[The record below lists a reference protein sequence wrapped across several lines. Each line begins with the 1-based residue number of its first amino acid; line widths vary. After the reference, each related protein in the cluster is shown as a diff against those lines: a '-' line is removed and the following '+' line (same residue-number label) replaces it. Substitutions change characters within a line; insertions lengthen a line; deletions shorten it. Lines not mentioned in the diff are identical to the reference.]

1 MEMRAMYAQCLGELM
16 ERDEKL
22 VLLDADLSKACG
34 TFPLRK
40 RFPDR
45 IYDCGVA
52 EQNMISIAAGL
63 ASYGYKPWAESFAPF
78 ATRRVC
84 DQIAISVCYAKRNV
98 KIVGTDP
105 GIAAELNGGTHMSL
119 EDMGVV
125 RSIPGLVIFEPT
137 DTVQLKAAMP
147 VLHAYEGPVY
157 MRMDRK
163 EFPTVFPEGYT
174 FDLFKADILRSGTDV
189 TVFAAGLMV
198 SEALQAAETLAAE
211 GICCEVINVHT
222 VKPIDRETVAASA
235 HRTGLAVTAENHN
248 VIGGLHSAVLEALA
262 HDSVPTWA
270 VGAEDRFGEVGKLP
284 YLKEA
289 LGLNAE
295 HIAATV
301 REAVQHRQGR

>member
-157 MRMDRK
+157 MRMNRK
-163 EFPTVFPEGYT
+163 EVPTVFPEGYR
-174 FDLFKADILRSGTDV
+174 FDLFKADLLRVGTDV
-189 TVFAAGLMV
+189 TILAAGLMV
-198 SEALQAAETLAAE
+198 SESLQAAETLAAE
-211 GICCEVINVHT
+211 GISCEVINVHT
-222 VKPIDRETVAASA
+222 IKPIDRETILASA
-235 HRTGLAVTAENHN
+235 KKTGVIVTAENHN
-248 VIGGLHSAVLEALA
+248 VIGGLRSAVLEALA
-262 HDSVPTWA
+262 HDPVPVWA

-289 LGLNAE
+289 LGLNAA
-295 HIAATV
+295 HLAAAV
-301 REAVQHRQGR
+301 REAVQHR

>member
-16 ERDEKL
+16 ARDEKL

-84 DQIAISVCYAKRNV
+84 DQIAVSVCYAKRNV

-157 MRMDRK
+157 MRMNRK
-163 EFPTVFPEGYT
+163 EFPTVFPEGYR
-174 FDLFKADILRSGTDV
+174 FDLFKADLLRAGTDV
-189 TVFAAGLMV
+189 TILAAGLMV
-198 SEALQAAETLAAE
+198 SESLQAAETLAAE
-211 GICCEVINVHT
+211 GISCEVINVHT
-222 VKPIDRETVAASA
+222 IKPIDRETILASA
-235 HRTGLAVTAENHN
+235 KKTGVIVTAENHN
-248 VIGGLHSAVLEALA
+248 VIGGLRSAVLEALA
-262 HDSVPTWA
+262 HDPVPVWA

-289 LGLNAE
+289 LGLNAA
-295 HIAATV
+295 HLAAVV
-301 REAVQHRQGR
+301 REAVQHR

>member
-22 VLLDADLSKACG
+22 ILLDADLSKACG

-40 RFPDR
+40 RFPGR
-45 IYDCGVA
+45 IFDCGVA

-63 ASYGYKPWAESFAPF
+63 ASYGFRPWAESFAPF

-84 DQIAISVCYAKRNV
+84 DQIAISVCYAGRNV

-125 RSIPGLVIFEPT
+125 RSIPGLVVFEPT

-147 VLHAYEGPVY
+147 VLHEYEGPVY

-163 EFPTVFPEGYT
+163 EFPTVFPEDYR
-174 FDLFKADILRSGTDV
+174 FDLFRADTLRTGTDA
-189 TVFAAGLMV
+189 TVFAMGLMV
-198 SEALQAAETLAAE
+198 SEALKAAEMLAAQ
-211 GICCEVINVHT
+211 GVSCEVVNVHT
-222 VKPIDRETVAASA
+222 VKPIDRETVLAAA
-235 HRTGLAVTAENHN
+235 HRTGVAITAENHN

-262 HDSVPTWA
+262 HDPVPVWA

-289 LGLNAE
+289 LGLNAD
-295 HIAATV
+295 HIVAVV
-301 REAVQHRQGR
+301 REAVQRK

>member
-16 ERDEKL
+16 ARDEKL

-125 RSIPGLVIFEPT
+125 RSIPGLVVFEPT
-137 DTVQLKAAMP
+137 DTVQLQAAMP

-157 MRMDRK
+157 MRMNRK
-163 EFPTVFPEGYT
+163 EFPTVFPEDYR
-174 FDLFKADILRSGTDV
+174 FDLFKADLLRAGTDV
-189 TVFAAGLMV
+189 TVLAAGLMV
-198 SEALQAAETLAAE
+198 SESLQAAEALAAE
-211 GICCEVINVHT
+211 GISCEVINVHT
-222 VKPIDRETVAASA
+222 IKPIDRETILSSA
-235 HRTGLAVTAENHN
+235 QKTGVIVTAENHN
-248 VIGGLHSAVLEALA
+248 VIGGLRSAVLEALA
-262 HDSVPTWA
+262 HERIPVWA

-289 LGLNAE
+289 LGLNAA
-295 HIAATV
+295 HVAAAV
-301 REAVQHRQGR
+301 REAVQHR

>member
-157 MRMDRK
+157 MRMNRK
-163 EFPTVFPEGYT
+163 EFPTVFPEGYR
-174 FDLFKADILRSGTDV
+174 FDLFKADLLRAGTDV
-189 TVFAAGLMV
+189 TILAAGLMV
-198 SEALQAAETLAAE
+198 SESLQAAETLAAE
-211 GICCEVINVHT
+211 GISCEVINVHT
-222 VKPIDRETVAASA
+222 IKPIDRETILASA
-235 HRTGLAVTAENHN
+235 QKTGVIVTAENHN
-248 VIGGLHSAVLEALA
+248 VIGGLRSAVLEALA
-262 HDSVPTWA
+262 HDPVPVWA

-289 LGLNAE
+289 LGLNAAPL
-295 HIAATV
+295 AAVV
-301 REAVQHRQGR
+301 REAVQHK

>member
-157 MRMDRK
+157 MRMNRK
-163 EFPTVFPEGYT
+163 EFPTVFPEGYR
-174 FDLFKADILRSGTDV
+174 FDLFKADLLRAGTDV
-189 TVFAAGLMV
+189 TILAAGLMV
-198 SEALQAAETLAAE
+198 SESLQAAETLAAE
-211 GICCEVINVHT
+211 GISCEVINVHT
-222 VKPIDRETVAASA
+222 IKPIDRETILASA
-235 HRTGLAVTAENHN
+235 KKTGVIVTAENHN
-248 VIGGLHSAVLEALA
+248 VIGGLRSAVLEALA
-262 HDSVPTWA
+262 HDPVPVWA

-289 LGLNAE
+289 LGLNAA
-295 HIAATV
+295 HLAAVV
-301 REAVQHRQGR
+301 RAAVQHR

>member
-157 MRMDRK
+157 MRMNRK
-163 EFPTVFPEGYT
+163 EFPTVFPEGYR
-174 FDLFKADILRSGTDV
+174 FDLFKADLLRAGTDV
-189 TVFAAGLMV
+189 TILAAGLMV
-198 SEALQAAETLAAE
+198 SESLQAAETLAAE
-211 GICCEVINVHT
+211 GISCEVINVHT
-222 VKPIDRETVAASA
+222 IKPIDRETILASA
-235 HRTGLAVTAENHN
+235 QKTGVIVTAENHN
-248 VIGGLHSAVLEALA
+248 VIGGLRSAVLEALA
-262 HDSVPTWA
+262 HDPVPVWA

-289 LGLNAE
+289 LGLNAA
-295 HIAATV
+295 HVAAAV
-301 REAVQHRQGR
+301 REAVQHR

>member
-22 VLLDADLSKACG
+22 ILLDADLSKACG

-137 DTVQLKAAMP
+137 DTVQLQAAMP

-157 MRMDRK
+157 MRMNRK
-163 EFPTVFPEGYT
+163 EFPTVFPEGYR
-174 FDLFKADILRSGTDV
+174 FDLFKADLLRVGTDV
-189 TVFAAGLMV
+189 TILAAGLMV
-198 SEALQAAETLAAE
+198 SESLQAAEALAAE
-211 GICCEVINVHT
+211 GISCEVVNVHT
-222 VKPIDRETVAASA
+222 VKPIDRETILASA
-235 HRTGLAVTAENHN
+235 KKTGVIVTAENHN
-248 VIGGLHSAVLEALA
+248 VIGGLRSAVLEALA
-262 HDSVPTWA
+262 HDPVPVWA

-289 LGLNAE
+289 LGLNAA
-295 HIAATV
+295 HVAAVV
-301 REAVQHRQGR
+301 RAAVQHK

>member
-105 GIAAELNGGTHMSL
+105 GLAAELNGGTHMSL

-157 MRMDRK
+157 MRMNRK
-163 EFPTVFPEGYT
+163 EFPTVFPEGYR
-174 FDLFKADILRSGTDV
+174 FDLFKADLLRAGTDV
-189 TVFAAGLMV
+189 TILAAGLMV
-198 SEALQAAETLAAE
+198 SESLQAAETLAAE
-211 GICCEVINVHT
+211 GISCEVINVHT
-222 VKPIDRETVAASA
+222 IKPIDRETILASA
-235 HRTGLAVTAENHN
+235 QKTGVIVTAENHN
-248 VIGGLHSAVLEALA
+248 VIGGLRSAVLEALA
-262 HDSVPTWA
+262 HDPVPVWA

-289 LGLNAE
+289 LGLNAA
-295 HIAATV
+295 HVAAVV
-301 REAVQHRQGR
+301 REAVQHR

>member
-45 IYDCGVA
+45 IYACGVA

-157 MRMDRK
+157 MRMNRK
-163 EFPTVFPEGYT
+163 EFPTVFPEGYR
-174 FDLFKADILRSGTDV
+174 FDLFKADLLRAGTDV
-189 TVFAAGLMV
+189 TILAAGLMV
-198 SEALQAAETLAAE
+198 SESLQAAETLAAE
-211 GICCEVINVHT
+211 GISCEVINVHT
-222 VKPIDRETVAASA
+222 IKPIDRETILASA
-235 HRTGLAVTAENHN
+235 KKTGVIVTAENHN
-248 VIGGLHSAVLEALA
+248 VIGGLRSAVLEALA
-262 HDSVPTWA
+262 HDPVPVWA

-289 LGLNAE
+289 LGLNAA
-295 HIAATV
+295 HLAAVV
-301 REAVQHRQGR
+301 REAVQHR

>member
-157 MRMDRK
+157 MRMNRK
-163 EFPTVFPEGYT
+163 EFPTVFPEGYR
-174 FDLFKADILRSGTDV
+174 FDLFKADLLRAGTDV
-189 TVFAAGLMV
+189 TILAVGLMV
-198 SEALQAAETLAAE
+198 SESLQAAEALAAE
-211 GICCEVINVHT
+211 GISCEVINVHT
-222 VKPIDRETVAASA
+222 IKPIDRETILASA
-235 HRTGLAVTAENHN
+235 KKTGVIVTAENHN
-248 VIGGLHSAVLEALA
+248 VIGGLRSAVLEALA
-262 HDSVPTWA
+262 HDPVPVWA

-289 LGLNAE
+289 LGLNAA
-295 HIAATV
+295 HVAAAV
-301 REAVQHRQGR
+301 RAAVQHK

>member
-157 MRMDRK
+157 MRMNRK
-163 EFPTVFPEGYT
+163 EFPTVFPEGYR
-174 FDLFKADILRSGTDV
+174 FDLFKADLLRAGTDV
-189 TVFAAGLMV
+189 TILAAGLMV
-198 SEALQAAETLAAE
+198 SESLQAAETLAAE
-211 GICCEVINVHT
+211 GISCEVLNVHT
-222 VKPIDRETVAASA
+222 IKPIDRETILASA
-235 HRTGLAVTAENHN
+235 QKTGVIVTAENHN
-248 VIGGLHSAVLEALA
+248 VIGGLRSAVLEALA
-262 HDSVPTWA
+262 HDPVPVWA
-270 VGAEDRFGEVGKLP
+270 VGAQDRFGEVGKLP

-289 LGLNAE
+289 LGLNAA
-295 HIAATV
+295 HLAAVV
-301 REAVQHRQGR
+301 REAVQHR

>member
-63 ASYGYKPWAESFAPF
+63 ASYGYRPWAESFAPF

-119 EDMGVV
+119 EDVGVV
-125 RSIPGLVIFEPT
+125 RSIPGLVVFEPT

-157 MRMDRK
+157 MRMNRK

-174 FDLFKADILRSGTDV
+174 FDLFKADTLREGEDV
-189 TVFAAGLMV
+189 TVLAAGLMV
-198 SEALQAAETLAAE
+198 SESLKAAEALADE
-211 GICCEVINVHT
+211 GISCEVVNVHT
-222 VKPIDRETVAASA
+222 VKPIDRAAILASA
-235 HRTGLAVTAENHN
+235 QKTGVVVTAENHN
-248 VIGGLHSAVLEALA
+248 VIGGLHSAVLEAFA
-262 HDSVPTWA
+262 HERIPVWA

-289 LGLNAE
+289 LGLNAA
-295 HIAATV
+295 HGAAV
-301 REAVQHRQGR
+301 IREAVRAK

>member
-147 VLHAYEGPVY
+147 VLHAYEDPVY
-157 MRMDRK
+157 MRMNRK
-163 EFPTVFPEGYT
+163 EFPTVFPEGYR
-174 FDLFKADILRSGTDV
+174 FDLFKADLLRAGTDV
-189 TVFAAGLMV
+189 TILAAGLMV
-198 SEALQAAETLAAE
+198 SESLQAAETLAAE
-211 GICCEVINVHT
+211 GISCEVINVHT
-222 VKPIDRETVAASA
+222 IKPIDRETILASA
-235 HRTGLAVTAENHN
+235 KKTGVIVTAENHN
-248 VIGGLHSAVLEALA
+248 VIGGLRSAVLEALA
-262 HDSVPTWA
+262 HDPVPVWA

-289 LGLNAE
+289 LGLNAA
-295 HIAATV
+295 HVAAAV
-301 REAVQHRQGR
+301 RAAVQHK

>member
-22 VLLDADLSKACG
+22 VLLDADLSKARG

-137 DTVQLKAAMP
+137 DTVQLQAAMP

-157 MRMDRK
+157 MRMNRK
-163 EFPTVFPEGYT
+163 EFPTVFPEGYR
-174 FDLFKADILRSGTDV
+174 FDLFKADLLRVGTNVTIL
-189 TVFAAGLMV
+189 AAGLMV
-198 SEALQAAETLAAE
+198 SESLQAAEALAAE
-211 GICCEVINVHT
+211 GIFCEVINVHT
-222 VKPIDRETVAASA
+222 VKPIDRETILASA
-235 HRTGLAVTAENHN
+235 KKTGVIVTAENHN
-248 VIGGLHSAVLEALA
+248 VIGGLRSAVLEALA
-262 HDSVPTWA
+262 HDPVPVWA

-289 LGLNAE
+289 LGLNAA
-295 HIAATV
+295 HVAAVV
-301 REAVQHRQGR
+301 RAAVQHK

>member
-16 ERDEKL
+16 ERDPKL

-40 RFPDR
+40 RFPNR
-45 IYDCGVA
+45 IFDCGVA

-63 ASYGYKPWAESFAPF
+63 ASYGYRPWAESFAPF

-84 DQIAISVCYAKRNV
+84 DQVTLSVCYAKRNV

-119 EDMGVV
+119 EDMGAV
-125 RSIPGLVIFEPT
+125 RSIPGLVVFEPT

-157 MRMDRK
+157 MRMNRK

-174 FDLFKADILRSGTDV
+174 FDLFKADTLREGTDV
-189 TVFAAGLMV
+189 TVFAIGMMV
-198 SEALQAAETLAAE
+198 SEALKAAEALAAE
-211 GICCEVINVHT
+211 GVSCQVVNVHT
-222 VKPIDRETVAASA
+222 VKPIDAETVRAAA
-235 HRTGLAVTAENHN
+235 HKTGLVVTAENHN
-248 VIGGLHSAVLEALA
+248 VIGGLRSAVLEALS
-262 HDSVPTWA
+262 HDPVPVWA

-289 LGLNAE
+289 LGLTAD
-295 HIAATV
+295 HIAAAV
-301 REAVQHRQGR
+301 REAIRNK

>member
-16 ERDEKL
+16 ARDEKL

-137 DTVQLKAAMP
+137 DTVQLRAAMP

-157 MRMDRK
+157 MRMNRK

-174 FDLFKADILRSGTDV
+174 FDLFKADTLRAGADV
-189 TVFAAGLMV
+189 TILAAGLMV
-198 SEALQAAETLAAE
+198 SESLQAAEALAAE
-211 GICCEVINVHT
+211 GISCEVINVHT
-222 VKPIDRETVAASA
+222 I
-235 HRTGLAVTAENHN
+235 
-248 VIGGLHSAVLEALA
+248 
-262 HDSVPTWA
+262 
-270 VGAEDRFGEVGKLP
+270 
-284 YLKEA
+284 
-289 LGLNAE
+289 
-295 HIAATV
+295 
-301 REAVQHRQGR
+301 

>member
-16 ERDEKL
+16 EKDPKL

-40 RFPDR
+40 RFPNR
-45 IYDCGVA
+45 IFDCGVA

-63 ASYGYKPWAESFAPF
+63 ASYDYRPWAESFAPF

-119 EDMGVV
+119 EDMGTV
-125 RSIPGLVIFEPT
+125 RSIPGLVVFEPT

-157 MRMDRK
+157 MRMNRK
-163 EFPTVFPEGYT
+163 EFPTVFSEGYA
-174 FDLFKADILRSGTDV
+174 FDLFKADTLRQGADV
-189 TVFAAGLMV
+189 TIFAAGLMV
-198 SEALQAAETLAAE
+198 SESLKAAEELAGE
-211 GICCEVINVHT
+211 GISCEVINVHT
-222 VKPIDRETVAASA
+222 IKPIDRETVIASA
-235 HRTGLAVTAENHN
+235 HRTGVVVTAENHN

-262 HDSVPTWA
+262 HDPVPAWA

-289 LGLNAE
+289 LGLNAD
-295 HIAATV
+295 HVAAVV
-301 REAVQHRQGR
+301 REAVKHK

>member
-16 ERDEKL
+16 ARDEKL

-125 RSIPGLVIFEPT
+125 RSIPGLVVFEPT
-137 DTVQLKAAMP
+137 DTVQLQAAMP

-157 MRMDRK
+157 MRMNRK
-163 EFPTVFPEGYT
+163 EFPTVFPEGYR
-174 FDLFKADILRSGTDV
+174 FDLFKADLLREGADV
-189 TVFAAGLMV
+189 TVLAVGLMV
-198 SEALQAAETLAAE
+198 SESLQAAEALSKE
-211 GICCEVINVHT
+211 GISCEVINVHT
-222 VKPIDRETVAASA
+222 IKPIDRETILASA
-235 HRTGLAVTAENHN
+235 KKTGVVVTAENHN
-248 VIGGLHSAVLEALA
+248 GVGGLHSAVLEALA
-262 HDSVPTWA
+262 HERIPVWA
-270 VGAEDRFGEVGKLP
+270 VGAQDRFGEVGKLP
-284 YLKEA
+284 YLKGA
-289 LGLNAE
+289 LGLDAD
-295 HIAATV
+295 HVAAAV

>member
-157 MRMDRK
+157 MRMNRK
-163 EFPTVFPEGYT
+163 EFPTVFPEGYR
-174 FDLFKADILRSGTDV
+174 FDLFKADLLRAGTDV
-189 TVFAAGLMV
+189 TILAAGLMV
-198 SEALQAAETLAAE
+198 SESLQAAETLAAE
-211 GICCEVINVHT
+211 GISCEVINVHT
-222 VKPIDRETVAASA
+222 IKPIDRETILASA
-235 HRTGLAVTAENHN
+235 KKTGVIVTAENHN
-248 VIGGLHSAVLEALA
+248 VIGGLRSAVLEALA
-262 HDSVPTWA
+262 HDPVPVWA

-289 LGLNAE
+289 LGLNAA
-295 HIAATV
+295 HVAAAV
-301 REAVQHRQGR
+301 REAVQHR

>member
-16 ERDEKL
+16 ARDEKL

-125 RSIPGLVIFEPT
+125 RSIPGLVVFEPT
-137 DTVQLKAAMP
+137 DTVQLQAAMP

-157 MRMDRK
+157 MRMNRK
-163 EFPTVFPEGYT
+163 EFPTVFPEGYV
-174 FDLFKADILRSGTDV
+174 FDLFKADLLRAGADV
-189 TVFAAGLMV
+189 TVLAAGLMV
-198 SEALQAAETLAAE
+198 SESLKAAEALAAE
-211 GICCEVINVHT
+211 GISCEVINVHT
-222 VKPIDRETVAASA
+222 VKPIDRETILASA
-235 HRTGLAVTAENHN
+235 QKTGVVVTAENHN

-262 HDSVPTWA
+262 HERIPVWA

-289 LGLNAE
+289 LGLNAA
-295 HIAATV
+295 HAAAV
-301 REAVQHRQGR
+301 IREAVRAK

>member
-157 MRMDRK
+157 MRMNRK
-163 EFPTVFPEGYT
+163 EFPTVFPEGYR
-174 FDLFKADILRSGTDV
+174 FDLFKADLLRAGTDV
-189 TVFAAGLMV
+189 TILAAGLMV
-198 SEALQAAETLAAE
+198 SESLQAAETLAAE
-211 GICCEVINVHT
+211 GISCEVLNVHT
-222 VKPIDRETVAASA
+222 IKPIDRETILASA
-235 HRTGLAVTAENHN
+235 QKTGVIVTAENHN
-248 VIGGLHSAVLEALA
+248 VIGGLRSAVLEALA
-262 HDSVPTWA
+262 HDPVPLWA

-289 LGLNAE
+289 LGLNAA
-295 HIAATV
+295 HVAAVV
-301 REAVQHRQGR
+301 REAVQHR

>member
-16 ERDEKL
+16 ARDEKL

-125 RSIPGLVIFEPT
+125 RSIPGLVVFEPT
-137 DTVQLKAAMP
+137 DTVQLQAAMP

-157 MRMDRK
+157 MRMNRK
-163 EFPTVFPEGYT
+163 EFPTVFPEGYV
-174 FDLFKADILRSGTDV
+174 FDLFKADLLRAGADV
-189 TVFAAGLMV
+189 TVLAAGLMV
-198 SEALQAAETLAAE
+198 SESLKAAEALAEE
-211 GICCEVINVHT
+211 GISCEVINVHT
-222 VKPIDRETVAASA
+222 VKPIDRETILSSA
-235 HRTGLAVTAENHN
+235 QKTGVVVTAENHN

-262 HDSVPTWA
+262 HERIPVWA

-289 LGLNAE
+289 LGLNAA
-295 HIAATV
+295 HVAAV
-301 REAVQHRQGR
+301 IREAVRAK

>member
-157 MRMDRK
+157 MRMNRK
-163 EFPTVFPEGYT
+163 EFPTVFPEGYR
-174 FDLFKADILRSGTDV
+174 FDLFKADLLRAGTDV
-189 TVFAAGLMV
+189 TILAAGLMV
-198 SEALQAAETLAAE
+198 SESLQAAEALAAE
-211 GICCEVINVHT
+211 GISCEVLNVHT
-222 VKPIDRETVAASA
+222 IKPIDRETILASA
-235 HRTGLAVTAENHN
+235 QKTGVIVTAENHN
-248 VIGGLHSAVLEALA
+248 VIGGLRSAVLEALA
-262 HDSVPTWA
+262 HDPVPVWA

-289 LGLNAE
+289 LGLNAA
-295 HIAATV
+295 HVTAVV
-301 REAVQHRQGR
+301 REAVQHR

>member
-157 MRMDRK
+157 MRMNRK
-163 EFPTVFPEGYT
+163 EFPTVFPEGYR
-174 FDLFKADILRSGTDV
+174 FDLFKADLLRAGTDV
-189 TVFAAGLMV
+189 TILAAGLMV
-198 SEALQAAETLAAE
+198 SESLQAAETLAAE
-211 GICCEVINVHT
+211 GISCEVLNVHT
-222 VKPIDRETVAASA
+222 IKPIDREAILASA
-235 HRTGLAVTAENHN
+235 KKTGVIVTAENHN
-248 VIGGLHSAVLEALA
+248 VIGGLRSAVLEALA
-262 HDSVPTWA
+262 HDPVPVWA

-289 LGLNAE
+289 LGLNAA
-295 HIAATV
+295 HVAAVV
-301 REAVQHRQGR
+301 RAAVQHK

>member
-157 MRMDRK
+157 MRMNRK
-163 EFPTVFPEGYT
+163 EFPTVFPEGYR
-174 FDLFKADILRSGTDV
+174 FDLFKADLLRAGTDV
-189 TVFAAGLMV
+189 TILAAGLMV
-198 SEALQAAETLAAE
+198 SESLQAAEALAAE
-211 GICCEVINVHT
+211 GISCEVINVHT
-222 VKPIDRETVAASA
+222 IKPIDRETILASA
-235 HRTGLAVTAENHN
+235 QKTGVIVTAENHN
-248 VIGGLHSAVLEALA
+248 VIGGLRSAVLEALA
-262 HDSVPTWA
+262 HDPVPVWA

-289 LGLNAE
+289 LGLNAA
-295 HIAATV
+295 HVAAAV
-301 REAVQHRQGR
+301 REAVQHR

>member
-22 VLLDADLSKACG
+22 ILLDADLSKACG

-63 ASYGYKPWAESFAPF
+63 ASYGYRPWAESFAPF

-84 DQIAISVCYAKRNV
+84 DQIAISVCYAKQNV

-119 EDMGVV
+119 EDVGVV
-125 RSIPGLVIFEPT
+125 RSIPGLVVFEPT
-137 DTVQLKAAMP
+137 DTVQLRAAMP

-157 MRMDRK
+157 MRMNRK
-163 EFPTVFPEGYT
+163 EFPTVFSEGYA
-174 FDLFKADILRSGTDV
+174 FDLFRADLLRTGTDV

-198 SEALQAAETLAAE
+198 SESLKAAEELAAE
-211 GICCEVINVHT
+211 GISCEVVNVHT
-222 VKPIDRETVAASA
+222 VKPIDKETVLASA
-235 HRTGLAVTAENHN
+235 HRTGAVVTAENHN

-262 HDSVPTWA
+262 HDPVPVWA

-289 LGLNAE
+289 LGLNAA
-295 HIAATV
+295 HVAAAV
-301 REAVQHRQGR
+301 RRAIRQKR

>member
-157 MRMDRK
+157 MRMNRK
-163 EFPTVFPEGYT
+163 EFPTVFPEGYR
-174 FDLFKADILRSGTDV
+174 FDLFKADLLRAGTDV
-189 TVFAAGLMV
+189 TILAAGLMV
-198 SEALQAAETLAAE
+198 SESLQAAETLAAE
-211 GICCEVINVHT
+211 GISCEVINVHT
-222 VKPIDRETVAASA
+222 IKPIDRETILASA
-235 HRTGLAVTAENHN
+235 KKTGVIVTAENHN
-248 VIGGLHSAVLEALA
+248 VIGGLRSAVLEALA
-262 HDSVPTWA
+262 HDPVPVWA
-270 VGAEDRFGEVGKLP
+270 VGAQDRFGEVGKLP

-289 LGLNAE
+289 LGLNAA
-295 HIAATV
+295 HLAAVV
-301 REAVQHRQGR
+301 RETVQHR

>member
-157 MRMDRK
+157 MRMNRK
-163 EFPTVFPEGYT
+163 EFPTVFPEGYR
-174 FDLFKADILRSGTDV
+174 FDLFKADLLRAGTDV
-189 TVFAAGLMV
+189 TILAAGLMV
-198 SEALQAAETLAAE
+198 SESLQAAETLAAE
-211 GICCEVINVHT
+211 GISCEVLNVHT
-222 VKPIDRETVAASA
+222 IKPIDRETILASA
-235 HRTGLAVTAENHN
+235 KKTGVIVTAENHN
-248 VIGGLHSAVLEALA
+248 VIGGLRSAVLEALA
-262 HDSVPTWA
+262 HDPVPVWA

-289 LGLNAE
+289 LGLNAA
-295 HIAATV
+295 HVTAVV
-301 REAVQHRQGR
+301 REAVQHR

>member
-1 MEMRAMYAQCLGELM
+1 MEMRAMYAQCLAELM
-16 ERDEKL
+16 EQDDKL
-22 VLLDADLSKACG
+22 ILLDADLSKACG

-45 IYDCGVA
+45 IFDCGVA

-63 ASYGYKPWAESFAPF
+63 SSYGFKPWAESFAPF

-125 RSIPGLVIFEPT
+125 RSIPGLVVFEPT

-163 EFPTVFPEGYT
+163 EFPTVFPEGYR

-222 VKPIDRETVAASA
+222 VKPMDRETVAASA

-262 HDSVPTWA
+262 HDPVPTWA

-301 REAVQHRQGR
+301 REAVQRRQRR

>member
-16 ERDEKL
+16 ARDEKL

-34 TFPLRK
+34 TFPLRR

-125 RSIPGLVIFEPT
+125 RSIPGLVVFEPT
-137 DTVQLKAAMP
+137 DTVQLQAAMP

-157 MRMDRK
+157 MRMNRK
-163 EFPTVFPEGYT
+163 EFPTVFPEGYR
-174 FDLFKADILRSGTDV
+174 FDLFKADLLRAGADV
-189 TVFAAGLMV
+189 TILAAGLMV
-198 SEALQAAETLAAE
+198 SESLKAAEALAEE
-211 GICCEVINVHT
+211 GISCEVINVHT
-222 VKPIDRETVAASA
+222 IKPIDRETILSSA
-235 HRTGLAVTAENHN
+235 QKTGVIVTAENHN
-248 VIGGLHSAVLEALA
+248 VIGGLRSAVLEALA
-262 HDSVPTWA
+262 HERIPVWA

-289 LGLNAE
+289 LGLNAA
-295 HIAATV
+295 HVAAAV
-301 REAVQHRQGR
+301 RAAVQHK

>member
-1 MEMRAMYAQCLGELM
+1 MYAQCLGELM

-157 MRMDRK
+157 MRMNRK
-163 EFPTVFPEGYT
+163 EFPTVFPEGYR
-174 FDLFKADILRSGTDV
+174 FDLFKADLLRAGTDV
-189 TVFAAGLMV
+189 TILAAGLMV
-198 SEALQAAETLAAE
+198 SESLQAAETLAAE
-211 GICCEVINVHT
+211 GISCEVINVHT
-222 VKPIDRETVAASA
+222 IKPIDRETILASA
-235 HRTGLAVTAENHN
+235 KKTGVIVTAENHN
-248 VIGGLHSAVLEALA
+248 VIGGLRSAVLEALA
-262 HDSVPTWA
+262 HDPVPVWA

-289 LGLNAE
+289 LGLNAA
-295 HIAATV
+295 HVAAVV
-301 REAVQHRQGR
+301 RAAVQHK

>member
-157 MRMDRK
+157 MRMNRK
-163 EFPTVFPEGYT
+163 EFPTVFPEGYR
-174 FDLFKADILRSGTDV
+174 FDLFKADLLRAGTDV
-189 TVFAAGLMV
+189 TILAAGLMV
-198 SEALQAAETLAAE
+198 SESLQAAETLAAE
-211 GICCEVINVHT
+211 GISCEVINVHT
-222 VKPIDRETVAASA
+222 IKPIDRETILASA
-235 HRTGLAVTAENHN
+235 KKTGVIVTAENHN
-248 VIGGLHSAVLEALA
+248 VIGGLRSAVLEALA
-262 HDSVPTWA
+262 HDPVPVWA

-289 LGLNAE
+289 LGLNAA
-295 HIAATV
+295 HVAAVV
-301 REAVQHRQGR
+301 REAVQHK

>member
-157 MRMDRK
+157 MRMNRK
-163 EFPTVFPEGYT
+163 EFPTVFPEGYR
-174 FDLFKADILRSGTDV
+174 FDLFKADLLRAGTDV
-189 TVFAAGLMV
+189 TILAVGLMV
-198 SEALQAAETLAAE
+198 SESLQAAETLAAE
-211 GICCEVINVHT
+211 GISCEVINVHT
-222 VKPIDRETVAASA
+222 IKPIDRETILASA
-235 HRTGLAVTAENHN
+235 QKTGVIVTAENHN
-248 VIGGLHSAVLEALA
+248 VIGGLRSAVLEALA
-262 HDSVPTWA
+262 HDPVPVWA

-289 LGLNAE
+289 LGLNAA
-295 HIAATV
+295 HLAAVV
-301 REAVQHRQGR
+301 REAVQHR

>member
-157 MRMDRK
+157 MRMNRK
-163 EFPTVFPEGYT
+163 EFPTVFPEGYR
-174 FDLFKADILRSGTDV
+174 FDLFKADLLRAGTDV
-189 TVFAAGLMV
+189 TILAAGLMV
-198 SEALQAAETLAAE
+198 SESLQAAETLAAE
-211 GICCEVINVHT
+211 GISCEVINVHT
-222 VKPIDRETVAASA
+222 IKPIDRETILASA
-235 HRTGLAVTAENHN
+235 KKTGVIVTAENHN
-248 VIGGLHSAVLEALA
+248 VIGGLRSAVLEALA
-262 HDSVPTWA
+262 HDPVPVWA

-289 LGLNAE
+289 LGLNAA
-295 HIAATV
+295 HVAAVV
-301 REAVQHRQGR
+301 RAAVQHK

>member
-137 DTVQLKAAMP
+137 DTVQLKTAMP

-157 MRMDRK
+157 MRMNRK
-163 EFPTVFPEGYT
+163 EFPTVFPEGYR
-174 FDLFKADILRSGTDV
+174 FDLFKADLLRAGTDV
-189 TVFAAGLMV
+189 TILTTGLMV
-198 SEALQAAETLAAE
+198 SESLQAAETLAAE
-211 GICCEVINVHT
+211 GISCEVLNVHT
-222 VKPIDRETVAASA
+222 IKPIDRETILASA
-235 HRTGLAVTAENHN
+235 KKTGVIVTAENHN
-248 VIGGLHSAVLEALA
+248 VIGGLRSAVLEALA
-262 HDSVPTWA
+262 HDPVPVWA

-289 LGLNAE
+289 LGLNAA
-295 HIAATV
+295 HLAAVV
-301 REAVQHRQGR
+301 REAVQHK